1 MRTGRGAGRVGRPT
15 ALALSLLVLGCGGER
30 RRGATADA
38 EMVGRWY
45 TVQAGDTVDALSRKF
60 GVPQDDIVE
69 LNGLLDPDRLE
80 VGQRLFL
87 YGVEEVVRRLP
98 RKSVSKEDRPSAT
111 AEAPPPLAWPMQKGV
126 LSSGYGERWGRPH
139 RGIDIAADEG
149 TPVYA
154 AAAGE
159 VVFADASKGGYGN
172 LVILKHKG
180 GWMTVYGHNSR
191 ILVDEGDRV
200 GQGAPI
206 AEVGSTGRST
216 GPHLHFEVRRDAEAV
231 DPLIHLPAR

>member
-1 MRTGRGAGRVGRPT
+1 VKDFSRNTLIFFV
-15 ALALSLLVLGCGGER
+15 LLLVGCGAR
-30 RRGATADA
+30 RPRPAGDV
-38 EMVGRWY
+38 ELVGQWY
-45 TVQAGDTVDALSRKF
+45 TVAAGDTVDAIARRYR
-60 GVPQDDIVE
+60 VPQDDIIE
-69 LNGLLDPDRLE
+69 LNGLVDPDRLE

-98 RKSVSKEDRPSAT
+98 RDKPDRPSAAGQT
-111 AEAPPPLAWPMQKGV
+111 AASKQAPSIGWPMNSGV

-139 RGIDIAADEG
+139 KGIDIAADEG

-154 AAAGE
+154 AADGE

-172 LVILKHKG
+172 LVILKHTA
-180 GWMTVYGHNSR
+180 GWMTIYGHNSR
-191 ILVDEGDRV
+191 ILVDEGDHVR
-200 GQGAPI
+200 QGAAI

-216 GPHLHFEVRRDAEAV
+216 GPHLHFEIRIDSEAV

>member
-1 MRTGRGAGRVGRPT
+1 MKLLGHNTLIFFVLLLTACGARRPRST
-15 ALALSLLVLGCGGER
+15 E
-30 RRGATADA
+30 DA

-45 TVQAGDTVDALSRKF
+45 TVAAGDTVDAIAKRF

-69 LNGLLDPDRLE
+69 LNGLVDPDRLE

-98 RKSVSKEDRPSAT
+98 RKAAARPEPGEPTPASTDAPSV
-111 AEAPPPLAWPMQKGV
+111 AWPMTEGV

-139 RGIDIAADEG
+139 KGIDIAAEEG

-154 AAAGE
+154 AADGE

-172 LVILKHKG
+172 LVILKHRA
-180 GWMTVYGHNSR
+180 GWMTIYGHNSR
-191 ILVDEGDRV
+191 ILVDEGDHVR
-200 GQGAPI
+200 QGAAI

-216 GPHLHFEVRRDAEAV
+216 GPHLHFEIRIDSEAV
-231 DPLIHLPAR
+231 DPMIHLPAR

>member
-1 MRTGRGAGRVGRPT
+1 MKELRRNTLIFFV
-15 ALALSLLVLGCGGER
+15 LLLVGCGARRPRGE
-30 RRGATADA
+30 A
-38 EMVGRWY
+38 EPELIGRWY
-45 TVQAGDTVDALSRKF
+45 TVAAGDTVDAISRRF

-69 LNGLLDPDRLE
+69 LNGLVDPDRLE

-98 RKSVSKEDRPSAT
+98 RKDTPGGKPARSRPED
-111 AEAPPPLAWPMQKGV
+111 APAIAWPMETGV
-126 LSSGYGERWGRPH
+126 VSSGYGERWGRPH
-139 RGIDIAADEG
+139 KGIDIAAPEG
-149 TPVYA
+149 RPVLA

-159 VVFADASKGGYGN
+159 VVHADNSAGGYGN
-172 LVILKHKG
+172 LVILKHSG

-191 ILVDEGDRV
+191 ILVDEGETVR
-200 GQGAPI
+200 QGAAI

-216 GPHLHFEVRRDAEAV
+216 GPHLHFEIRVDGEAV